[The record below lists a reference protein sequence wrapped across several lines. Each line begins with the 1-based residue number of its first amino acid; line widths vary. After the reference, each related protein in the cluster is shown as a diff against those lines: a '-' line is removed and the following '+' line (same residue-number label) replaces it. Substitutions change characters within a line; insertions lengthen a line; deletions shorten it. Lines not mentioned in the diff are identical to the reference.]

1 MTAVEVVAWIVAIVV
16 AVPLFLAGW
25 RLGWRHFQYF
35 LSRRDNYRASPWEL
49 FVQQSRTSL
58 LGGALLGGAVGLV
71 TYAVV
76 AVVGRSL
83 VEEHLGP
90 LIQPP
95 VTTTVVPAP
104 AVEKPP
110 RVPGEERKV
119 PERPAEAAPMV
130 TSVQESVHAQE
141 QPNQD
146 TKAACMQRRA
156 EIERLEKEKQ
166 YDGDDEIVRQRHGLP
181 PKPTC

>member
-1 MTAVEVVAWIVAIVV
+1 MTAVEVAAWIVAIVV
-16 AVPLFLAGW
+16 AVPLFLTGW

-49 FVQQSRTSL
+49 FVRQSRTSL

-71 TYAVV
+71 TYAVI

-83 VEEHLGP
+83 VEEQLGP
-90 LIQPP
+90 LILPP
-95 VTTTVVPAP
+95 VTTTAVPAP
-104 AVEKPP
+104 AVEKPTQ
-110 RVPGEERKV
+110 VPGGERKA
-119 PERPAEAAPMV
+119 PERPAPMV

-146 TKAACMQRRA
+146 TRAACMQRRA
-156 EIERLEKEKQ
+156 EIERLEKERQ